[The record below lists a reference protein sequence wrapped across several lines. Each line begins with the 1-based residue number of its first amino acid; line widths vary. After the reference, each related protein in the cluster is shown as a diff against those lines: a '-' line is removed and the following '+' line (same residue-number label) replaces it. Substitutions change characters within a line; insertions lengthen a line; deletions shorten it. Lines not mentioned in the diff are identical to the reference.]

1 MHAIEDKPEVEY
13 IGGRR
18 FPKMSPKLAH
28 GLVQVACCAVLSRCA
43 QAGGA
48 TSTETRFRLAPGT
61 TLVPDVSFVSYGR
74 LRGLSDDDIEEPP
87 FAPDIAIEVRS
98 KSDRASLIRK
108 KNELYLRY
116 GGLLVLNVDPYTRS
130 MTVDTAQGERQIASF
145 DRFENAA
152 VPWLQFDAAELFEK
166 LVLLFPHEGAKSR

>member
-13 IGGRR
+13 IEGRR

-28 GLVQVACCAVLSRCA
+28 GLVQAACCAVLSRCA
-43 QAGGA
+43 QARGA

-61 TLVPDVSFVSYGR
+61 TLVPDVSFVSYER
-74 LRGLSDDDIEEPP
+74 LRGLSEDDVEEPP

-98 KSDRASLIRK
+98 KSDRASLIYK

-116 GGLLVLNVDPYTRS
+116 GALLVLNVDPYARAMSVHAAGVERHLRS
-130 MTVDTAQGERQIASF
+130 GE
-145 DRFENAA
+145 RFENIV

-166 LVLLFPHEGAKSR
+166 LDFPR